1 MEFEYKLHYDF
12 VSTEL
17 SFAVTKMP
25 EDLRYSERKDDSL
38 ITNIASSKDN
48 EWAIRSYRYPAIGPR
63 VNYIY
68 LRGANRRRDNECQT
82 LIVDGSTAVEIAEV
96 LAKFQQWVE
105 DNSRETVMTIAEI
118 EEKLGIKNLKIKA
131 EVK

>member
-12 VSTEL
+12 VSTKL

-25 EDLRYSERKDDSL
+25 EDLRYSESKDDSF
-38 ITNIASSKDN
+38 ITNIASSEDN
-48 EWAIRSYRYPAIGPR
+48 EWTIKSYNYPEIEPS
-63 VNYIY
+63 VNCIY
-68 LRGANRRRDNECQT
+68 LRGADRHRDDECQT

-131 EVK
+131 GVK

>member
-1 MEFEYKLHYDF
+1 MEFEYTLHYDF
-12 VSTEL
+12 VSTKL

-25 EDLRYSERKDDSL
+25 EDLRCRESKEDSV

-48 EWAIRSYRYPAIGPR
+48 EWTIRSCGYPEIEPSA
-63 VNYIY
+63 NYIY
-68 LRGANRRRDNECQT
+68 LRGTNRHRDGKCQT

-131 EVK
+131 EVT

>member
-12 VSTEL
+12 VSTKLLFE
-17 SFAVTKMP
+17 VTKMP
-25 EDLRYSERKDDSL
+25 EDLRYSESKDDSL
-38 ITNIASSKDN
+38 ITNITSSKDN
-48 EWAIRSYRYPAIGPR
+48 EWAIRSYKYPEIKPSA
-63 VNYIY
+63 NYIY
-68 LRGANRRRDNECQT
+68 LRGMHRHRDDECQT

-131 EVK
+131 EVT